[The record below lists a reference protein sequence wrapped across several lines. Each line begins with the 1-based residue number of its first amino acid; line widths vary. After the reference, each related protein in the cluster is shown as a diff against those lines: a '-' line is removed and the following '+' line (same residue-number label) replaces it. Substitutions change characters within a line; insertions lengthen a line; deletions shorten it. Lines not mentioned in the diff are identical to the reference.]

1 MLLGLG
7 LPEWLTIVGL
17 LGGLWLTFR
26 LMARASLAYEK
37 ARQARESETDKS
49 SGQPESKSQRPHRK
63 EEK

>member
-7 LPEWLTIVGL
+7 WPEWVTIVGL
-17 LGGLWLTFR
+17 LAGLWLTFR

-37 ARQARESETDKS
+37 ARRARESQSDGPNLDT
-49 SGQPESKSQRPHRK
+49 QSQSQGK

>member
-1 MLLGLG
+1 LLLGLG
-7 LPEWLTIVGL
+7 WPEWATIVGL

-37 ARQARESETDKS
+37 ARRARESEADS
-49 SGQPESKSQRPHRK
+49 EAPPQRK